1 MKNGV
6 IHLVSMFPP
15 RVMVLKLSK
24 KVHFFQFCADI
35 NKKPN
40 SIKTVHTY
48 VSERSR
54 YVLSEY
60 GIVYYGMTYCF
71 GNIGVAHIPINHIFL

>member
-35 NKKPN
+35 SKKPN
-40 SIKTVHTY
+40 SIKAVHTY

-71 GNIGVAHIPINHIFL
+71 GNIGVPHIPINHIIL